1 MQAAT
6 IKFEVSAQKSE
17 CVISG
22 LYPHD
27 GLRSSLTATGR
38 DQGDRHRL
46 GISVCEFAKGAVMPA
61 PSLPTFT
68 IKINTT
74 WLKCGRIDLWARC

>member
-22 LYPHD
+22 LYPQ
-27 GLRSSLTATGR
+27 GRLCSSLTAAVR
-38 DQGDRHRL
+38 AQGDRQRL
-46 GISVCEFAKGAVMPA
+46 GISVCEFAKGTVMPA
-61 PSLPTFT
+61 PSLPIFT

-74 WLKCGRIDLWARC
+74 WLRCRRADL